1 MLKVH
6 NSASRKLEE
15 FAPRE
20 PGRVRM
26 YVCGLT
32 VYNDMHLGHARSYV
46 AFDAMR
52 RWLEHSGYAVE
63 HVQNHTDVDDKII
76 ARAVEEGIA
85 PADLAERYIE
95 RTSADLGALGVRP
108 PHQMPRATDYVEQMV
123 ALVADLLAKGHAY
136 VAPAAEGA
144 LAPDVY
150 FDVPSASEQFGTLTG
165 QSLEELEAGA
175 RVAVDPRK
183 RNPADFAL
191 WKGAREGEP
200 SWESPWG
207 AGRPGWHIEC
217 SAMSL
222 ALLGP
227 QFDIH
232 GGGSDLKFPHH
243 ESEILQT
250 ECHTGKHPM
259 VRYWLHTGFL
269 TIDKE
274 KMSKSLDNFFLV
286 RDVLQHSSAEVVRF
300 YLLNG
305 HYRSPIDFSD
315 AALDEAAAAHDRL
328 AATLH
333 RYRAASP
340 QGAAAGAAGDAAVAA
355 PTGDGQPEALRD
367 AVATARADFTTAM
380 DDDFNTREALAALFG
395 LAREANRHAPE
406 SLAPELRDAVVST
419 FEELG
424 GEVLGLFAPREA
436 AGPSDAEIKA
446 LLAQREAARAAQE
459 WAEAD
464 RIRDELAEQGVEVQD
479 TPDGARW
486 RRV

>member
-6 NSASRKLEE
+6 NSASRELEE

-46 AFDAMR
+46 SFDAIR

-63 HVQNHTDVDDKII
+63 HVQNHTDIDDKII
-76 ARAVEEGIA
+76 TRAAEEGVA
-85 PADLAERYIE
+85 PAELAERYIA
-95 RTSADLGALGVRP
+95 RTTADLAALGVRP

-123 ALVADLLAKGHAY
+123 AVITDLLAKGHAY
-136 VAPAAEGA
+136 IAEPAEGA

-175 RVAVDPRK
+175 RVAVAPRK

-191 WKGAREGEP
+191 WKGAREGDP
-200 SWESPWG
+200 SWDSPWG
-207 AGRPGWHIEC
+207 PGRPGWHIEC
-217 SAMSL
+217 SPMSL

-259 VRYWLHTGFL
+259 VKYWMHAGFL

-286 RDVLQHSSAEVVRF
+286 RDVLQHASAEVVRF
-300 YLLNG
+300 YLLNA

-315 AALDEAAAAHDRL
+315 AARDEAASANDRL

-333 RYRAASP
+333 RYRAAS
-340 QGAAAGAAGDAAVAA
+340 G
-355 PTGDGQPEALRD
+355 GDGQPEALHD
-367 AVATARADFTTAM
+367 AVANARADFTTAM

-395 LAREANRHAPE
+395 LAREANRHEPGTLD
-406 SLAPELRDAVVST
+406 SELRDAVVAT

-424 GEVLGLFAPREA
+424 GEVLGLFASRKA

-446 LLAQREAARAAQE
+446 LLEQREAARAAQE

-464 RIRDELAEQGVEVQD
+464 RLRDELAEQGIEVQD
-479 TPDGARW
+479 TPAGVRW

>member
-1 MLKVH
+1 VLRVY
-6 NSASRKLEE
+6 NSASRALEE
-15 FAPRE
+15 FTPRE
-20 PGRVRM
+20 PGKVRM

-46 AFDAMR
+46 AFDAIR

-63 HVQNHTDVDDKII
+63 HVQNHTDIDDKII
-76 ARAVEEGIA
+76 ARAAEEGVTPAELADHYIA
-85 PADLAERYIE
+85 RTTADLV
-95 RTSADLGALGVRP
+95 ALCVRP

-123 ALVADLLAKGHAY
+123 AVITDLLAKGHAY
-136 VAPAAEGA
+136 VAEPAEGA

-150 FDVPSASEQFGTLTG
+150 FDVPSAREQFGTLTG

-183 RNPADFAL
+183 HNPADFAL

-200 SWESPWG
+200 SWDSPWG

-222 ALLGP
+222 TLLGP

-259 VRYWLHTGFL
+259 VKYWMHTGFL

-286 RDVLQHSSAEVVRF
+286 RDVLQHASAEVVRF
-300 YLLNG
+300 YLLNA

-315 AALDEAAAAHDRL
+315 AALDEAASAHDRL

-333 RYRAASP
+333 RYRTASS
-340 QGAAAGAAGDAAVAA
+340 ASGDA
-355 PTGDGQPEALRD
+355 PKALHD
-367 AVATARADFTTAM
+367 AVATARADFGAAM
-380 DDDFNTREALAALFG
+380 DDDFNTREALAALYG
-395 LAREANRHAPE
+395 LAREANRHAPGA
-406 SLAPELRDAVVST
+406 LASELRDAVAAA

-436 AGPSDAEIKA
+436 VGPGDAEIKA
-446 LLAQREAARAAQE
+446 LLAQREAARAAKE

-479 TPDGARW
+479 TPDGVRW

>member
-1 MLKVH
+1 MLKVY
-6 NSASRKLEE
+6 NSASRTLEE

-20 PGRVRM
+20 PGKVRM

-46 AFDAMR
+46 AFDAIR

-63 HVQNHTDVDDKII
+63 HVQNHTDIDDKII
-76 ARAVEEGIA
+76 ARAAGEGVA
-85 PADLAERYIE
+85 PAELADRYIVRTTADLA
-95 RTSADLGALGVRP
+95 ALGVRP

-123 ALVADLLAKGHAY
+123 ALIADLVAKGHAY
-136 VAPAAEGA
+136 IAKPAEGA

-165 QSLEELEAGA
+165 QSLDELEAGA

-222 ALLGP
+222 TLLGP

-315 AALDEAAAAHDRL
+315 AALDEAASAHDRL

-333 RYRAASP
+333 RYRAASS
-340 QGAAAGAAGDAAVAA
+340 ASGDA
-355 PTGDGQPEALRD
+355 PKALYA
-367 AVATARADFTTAM
+367 AVATARADFTTVM

-395 LAREANRHAPE
+395 LAREANRHEPGTLD
-406 SLAPELRDAVVST
+406 SELRDVVITT

-424 GEVLGLFAPREA
+424 GEVLGLFAPREV
-436 AGPSDAEIKA
+436 AGPSDAEIEA
-446 LLAQREAARAAQE
+446 LLEQREAARAAKE

-464 RIRDELAEQGVEVQD
+464 RIRDELAEQAVEVQD
-479 TPDGARW
+479 TPDGVRW

>member
-1 MLKVH
+1 MLRVY
-6 NSASRKLEE
+6 NGASRALEE
-15 FAPRE
+15 FTPRE
-20 PGRVRM
+20 PGKVRM

-46 AFDAMR
+46 AFDAIR

-63 HVQNHTDVDDKII
+63 HVQNHTDIDDKII
-76 ARAVEEGIA
+76 ARAAEEGVTPAELADHYIA
-85 PADLAERYIE
+85 RTTADLV
-95 RTSADLGALGVRP
+95 ALCVRP

-123 ALVADLLAKGHAY
+123 AVITDLLAKGHAY
-136 VAPAAEGA
+136 VAEPAEGA

-150 FDVPSASEQFGTLTG
+150 FDVPSAREQFGTLTG

-183 RNPADFAL
+183 HNPADFAL

-200 SWESPWG
+200 SWDSPWG

-222 ALLGP
+222 TLLGP

-259 VRYWLHTGFL
+259 VKYWMHTGFL

-286 RDVLQHSSAEVVRF
+286 RDVLQHASAEVVRF
-300 YLLNG
+300 YLLNA

-315 AALDEAAAAHDRL
+315 AALDEAASAHDRL

-333 RYRAASP
+333 RYRTASS
-340 QGAAAGAAGDAAVAA
+340 ASGDA
-355 PTGDGQPEALRD
+355 PKALHD
-367 AVATARADFTTAM
+367 AVATARADFGAAM
-380 DDDFNTREALAALFG
+380 DDDFNTREALAALYG
-395 LAREANRHAPE
+395 LAREANRHAPGA
-406 SLAPELRDAVVST
+406 LASELRDAVAAA

-436 AGPSDAEIKA
+436 VGPGDAEIKA
-446 LLAQREAARAAQE
+446 LLAQREAARAAKE

-479 TPDGARW
+479 TPDGVRW

>member
-6 NSASRKLEE
+6 NSASRELEE

-46 AFDAMR
+46 SFDAIR

-63 HVQNHTDVDDKII
+63 HIQNHTDIDDKII
-76 ARAVEEGIA
+76 ARAAEEGVA
-85 PADLAERYIE
+85 PADLAERYIA
-95 RTSADLGALGVRP
+95 RTTADLTALGVLP
-108 PHQMPRATDYVEQMV
+108 PHQMPRATAYVEQMV
-123 ALVADLLAKGHAY
+123 AVIADLLAKGHAY
-136 VAPAAEGA
+136 VAEPAEGA

-150 FDVPSASEQFGTLTG
+150 FDVPSAREQFGTLTG

-183 RNPADFAL
+183 HNPADFAL

-200 SWESPWG
+200 SWDSPWG
-207 AGRPGWHIEC
+207 TGRPGWHIEC

-222 ALLGP
+222 TLLGP

-259 VRYWLHTGFL
+259 VKYWLHTGFL
-269 TIDKE
+269 TVDEE

-286 RDVLQHSSAEVVRF
+286 RDVLQYASAEVVRF
-300 YLLNG
+300 YLLNA

-315 AALDEAAAAHDRL
+315 AALDEAASAHDRL

-333 RYRAASP
+333 RYRTAS
-340 QGAAAGAAGDAAVAA
+340 G
-355 PTGDGQPEALRD
+355 GDGQPEALHD
-367 AVATARADFTTAM
+367 AVTTARADFTTAM

-395 LAREANRHAPE
+395 LAREANRYEPGTLD
-406 SLAPELRDAVVST
+406 SELRDAVVAA

-436 AGPSDAEIKA
+436 AGPGDTEIEA
-446 LLAQREAARAAQE
+446 LLAQREAARAAKE

-479 TPDGARW
+479 TPDGVRW

>member
-6 NSASRKLEE
+6 NSASRELEE

-46 AFDAMR
+46 SFDAIR

-63 HVQNHTDVDDKII
+63 HIQNHTDIDDKII
-76 ARAVEEGIA
+76 ARAAEEGVA
-85 PADLAERYIE
+85 PADLAERYIA
-95 RTSADLGALGVRP
+95 RTTADLTALGVLP

-136 VAPAAEGA
+136 VAEPAEGA

-165 QSLEELEAGA
+165 QSLDELEAGA

-183 RNPADFAL
+183 HNPADFAL
-191 WKGAREGEP
+191 WKGARAGEP
-200 SWESPWG
+200 NWDSPWG
-207 AGRPGWHIEC
+207 TGRPGWHIEC

-222 ALLGP
+222 TLLGP

-259 VRYWLHTGFL
+259 VKYWMHTGFL
-269 TIDKE
+269 TIDEE

-315 AALDEAAAAHDRL
+315 AALDEAASAHDRL

-333 RYRAASP
+333 RYRTAS
-340 QGAAAGAAGDAAVAA
+340 G
-355 PTGDGQPEALRD
+355 GDGQPEALHD
-367 AVATARADFTTAM
+367 AVTTARADFTTAM

-395 LAREANRHAPE
+395 LAREANRYEPGTLD
-406 SLAPELRDAVVST
+406 SELRDAVVAA

-436 AGPSDAEIKA
+436 AGPGDAEIEA
-446 LLAQREAARAAQE
+446 LLAQREAARAAKE

-479 TPDGARW
+479 TPDGVRW
-486 RRV
+486 RRT

>member
-6 NSASRKLEE
+6 NSASRELEE

-46 AFDAMR
+46 SFDAIR

-63 HVQNHTDVDDKII
+63 HIQNHTDIDDKII
-76 ARAVEEGIA
+76 ARAAEEGVA
-85 PADLAERYIE
+85 PADLAERYIA
-95 RTSADLGALGVRP
+95 RTTADLTALGVLP
-108 PHQMPRATDYVEQMV
+108 PHQMPRATVYVEQMV
-123 ALVADLLAKGHAY
+123 AVIADLLAKGHAY
-136 VAPAAEGA
+136 VAEPAEGA

-150 FDVPSASEQFGTLTG
+150 FDVPSAREQFGTLTG

-183 RNPADFAL
+183 HNPADFAL

-200 SWESPWG
+200 SWDSPWG
-207 AGRPGWHIEC
+207 TGRPGWHIEC

-222 ALLGP
+222 TLLGP

-259 VRYWLHTGFL
+259 VKYWLHTGFL
-269 TIDKE
+269 TVDEE

-286 RDVLQHSSAEVVRF
+286 RDVLQYASAEVVRF
-300 YLLNG
+300 YLLNA

-315 AALDEAAAAHDRL
+315 AALDEAASAHDRL

-333 RYRAASP
+333 RYRTAS
-340 QGAAAGAAGDAAVAA
+340 G
-355 PTGDGQPEALRD
+355 GDGQPEALHD
-367 AVATARADFTTAM
+367 AVTTARADFTTAM

-395 LAREANRHAPE
+395 LAREANRYEPGTLD
-406 SLAPELRDAVVST
+406 SELRDAVVAA

-424 GEVLGLFAPREA
+424 GGVLGLFAPREA
-436 AGPSDAEIKA
+436 AGPGDAEVEA

-464 RIRDELAEQGVEVQD
+464 RIRNELAAEGIEVQD

>member
-1 MLKVH
+1 VLKVY
-6 NSASRKLEE
+6 NSASRTLEE

-20 PGRVRM
+20 PGKVRM

-46 AFDAMR
+46 AFDAIR

-63 HVQNHTDVDDKII
+63 HVQNHTDIDDKII
-76 ARAVEEGIA
+76 ARAAEEGVTPAELADRYIA
-85 PADLAERYIE
+85 RTTTDLA
-95 RTSADLGALGVRP
+95 ALGVRP

-136 VAPAAEGA
+136 VAKPAEGA

-165 QSLEELEAGA
+165 QSLDELEAGA

-300 YLLNG
+300 YLLNA

-315 AALDEAAAAHDRL
+315 AALDEAASAHDRL

-333 RYRAASP
+333 RYRAAS
-340 QGAAAGAAGDAAVAA
+340 G
-355 PTGDGQPEALRD
+355 GDGQPEALHD
-367 AVATARADFTTAM
+367 AVTTARADFTTAM
-380 DDDFNTREALAALFG
+380 DDDFNTREALAALYG
-395 LAREANRHAPE
+395 LAREANRHEPGTLD
-406 SLAPELRDAVVST
+406 SELCDAVVTT

-436 AGPSDAEIKA
+436 AGPSDAEIEA
-446 LLAQREAARAAQE
+446 LLEQRKTARDSKE

-479 TPDGARW
+479 TPAGVHW

>member
-6 NSASRKLEE
+6 NSASRELEE

-46 AFDAMR
+46 SFDAIR

-63 HVQNHTDVDDKII
+63 HVQNHTDIDDKII
-76 ARAVEEGIA
+76 TRAAEEGVA
-85 PADLAERYIE
+85 PAELAERYIA
-95 RTSADLGALGVRP
+95 RTTADLAALGVRP

-123 ALVADLLAKGHAY
+123 AVITDLLAKGHAY
-136 VAPAAEGA
+136 IAEPAEGA

-200 SWESPWG
+200 SWDSPWG
-207 AGRPGWHIEC
+207 VGRPGWHIEC

-222 ALLGP
+222 TLLGP

-259 VRYWLHTGFL
+259 VKYWMHTGFL
-269 TIDKE
+269 TVDKE

-286 RDVLQHSSAEVVRF
+286 RDVLKHASAEVVRF
-300 YLLNG
+300 YLLNA

-328 AATLH
+328 ASTLH
-333 RYRAASP
+333 RYRAAS
-340 QGAAAGAAGDAAVAA
+340 G
-355 PTGDGQPEALRD
+355 GDGQPEALRD
-367 AVATARADFTTAM
+367 AVTTTRSNFTAAM

-395 LAREANRHAPE
+395 LAREANRHEPGTLD
-406 SLAPELRDAVVST
+406 SELCDAVVTT

-424 GEVLGLFAPREA
+424 GEVLGLFAPRET
-436 AGPSDAEIKA
+436 AGPSDTEIEA
-446 LLAQREAARAAQE
+446 LLEQRKTARDSKE
-459 WAEAD
+459 WTEAD
-464 RIRDELAEQGVEVQD
+464 QIRNELAEQGVEVQD
-479 TPDGARW
+479 TPNGVRW

>member
-6 NSASRKLEE
+6 NRASRELEE

-46 AFDAMR
+46 SFDAIR

-63 HVQNHTDVDDKII
+63 HIQNHTDIDDKII
-76 ARAVEEGIA
+76 ARAAEEGVA
-85 PADLAERYIE
+85 PADLAERYIA
-95 RTSADLGALGVRP
+95 RTTADLTALGVLP
-108 PHQMPRATDYVEQMV
+108 PHQMPRATAYVEQMV
-123 ALVADLLAKGHAY
+123 AVIADLLAKEHAY
-136 VAPAAEGA
+136 VAEPAEGA

-150 FDVPSASEQFGTLTG
+150 FDVPSAREQFGTLTG

-175 RVAVDPRK
+175 RVAGDPRK
-183 RNPADFAL
+183 HNPADFAL

-200 SWESPWG
+200 SWDSPWG
-207 AGRPGWHIEC
+207 TGRPGWHIEC

-222 ALLGP
+222 TLLGP

-259 VRYWLHTGFL
+259 VKYWLHTGFL
-269 TIDKE
+269 TVDEE

-286 RDVLQHSSAEVVRF
+286 RDVLQYASAEVVRF
-300 YLLNG
+300 YLLNA

-315 AALDEAAAAHDRL
+315 AALDEAASAHDRL

-333 RYRAASP
+333 RYRTAS
-340 QGAAAGAAGDAAVAA
+340 G
-355 PTGDGQPEALRD
+355 GDGQPEALHD
-367 AVATARADFTTAM
+367 AVTTARADFTTAM

-395 LAREANRHAPE
+395 LAREANRYEPGTLD
-406 SLAPELRDAVVST
+406 SELRDAVVAA

-424 GEVLGLFAPREA
+424 GKVLGLFAPREA
-436 AGPSDAEIKA
+436 TGPGDAEIEA
-446 LLAQREAARAAQE
+446 LLAQREAARAAKE

-464 RIRDELAEQGVEVQD
+464 RIRDELAAQGVEGQD
-479 TPDGARW
+479 TPDGVRW
-486 RRV
+486 RRT

>member
-1 MLKVH
+1 MLKVY
-6 NSASRKLEE
+6 NSASRTLEE

-20 PGRVRM
+20 PGKVRM

-46 AFDAMR
+46 AFDAIR
-52 RWLEHSGYAVE
+52 CWLEHSGYAVE
-63 HVQNHTDVDDKII
+63 HVQNHTDIDDKII
-76 ARAVEEGIA
+76 ARAAEEGVTPAELADRYIA
-85 PADLAERYIE
+85 RTTTDLA
-95 RTSADLGALGVRP
+95 ALGVRP
-108 PHQMPRATDYVEQMV
+108 PHQMPRATDYVEQMI

-136 VAPAAEGA
+136 VAKPAEGA

-165 QSLEELEAGA
+165 QSLDELEAGA

-300 YLLNG
+300 YLLNA

-315 AALDEAAAAHDRL
+315 AALDEAASAHDRL

-333 RYRAASP
+333 RYRAAS
-340 QGAAAGAAGDAAVAA
+340 G
-355 PTGDGQPEALRD
+355 GDGQPEALHD
-367 AVATARADFTTAM
+367 AVTTARADFTTAM
-380 DDDFNTREALAALFG
+380 DDDFNTREALAALYG
-395 LAREANRHAPE
+395 LAREANRHEPGTLK
-406 SLAPELRDAVVST
+406 SKLRDAVVST

-424 GEVLGLFAPREA
+424 GGVLGLFAPRDTV
-436 AGPSDAEIKA
+436 GLSDAEIEA
-446 LLAQREAARAAQE
+446 LLAQREAARAAKE

-479 TPDGARW
+479 TPDGVRW

>member
-1 MLKVH
+1 MLRVY
-6 NSASRKLEE
+6 NSASRALEE
-15 FAPRE
+15 FTPRE
-20 PGRVRM
+20 PGKVRM

-46 AFDAMR
+46 AFDAIR

-63 HVQNHTDVDDKII
+63 HVQNHTDIDDKII
-76 ARAVEEGIA
+76 ARAAEEGVTPAELADHYIA
-85 PADLAERYIE
+85 RTTADLV
-95 RTSADLGALGVRP
+95 ALCVRP

-123 ALVADLLAKGHAY
+123 AVITDLLAKGHAY
-136 VAPAAEGA
+136 VAEPAEGA

-150 FDVPSASEQFGTLTG
+150 FDVPSAREQFGTLTG

-183 RNPADFAL
+183 HNPADFAL

-200 SWESPWG
+200 SWDSPWG

-222 ALLGP
+222 TLLGP

-259 VRYWLHTGFL
+259 VKYWMHTGFL

-286 RDVLQHSSAEVVRF
+286 RDVLQHASAEVVRF
-300 YLLNG
+300 YLLNA

-315 AALDEAAAAHDRL
+315 AALDEAASAHDRL

-333 RYRAASP
+333 RYRTASS
-340 QGAAAGAAGDAAVAA
+340 ASGDA
-355 PTGDGQPEALRD
+355 PKALHD
-367 AVATARADFTTAM
+367 AVATARADFGAAM
-380 DDDFNTREALAALFG
+380 DDDFNTREALAALYG
-395 LAREANRHAPE
+395 LAREANRHAPGA
-406 SLAPELRDAVVST
+406 LASELRDAVAAA

-436 AGPSDAEIKA
+436 VGPGDAEIKA
-446 LLAQREAARAAQE
+446 LLAQREAARAAKE

-479 TPDGARW
+479 TPDGVRW

>member
-6 NSASRKLEE
+6 NSASRELEE

-20 PGRVRM
+20 PGKVRM

-46 AFDAMR
+46 AFDAIR

-63 HVQNHTDVDDKII
+63 HVQNHTDIDDKII
-76 ARAVEEGIA
+76 ARAAEEGVAPAELADRYIA
-85 PADLAERYIE
+85 RTTADLA
-95 RTSADLGALGVRP
+95 ALGVRP

-123 ALVADLLAKGHAY
+123 ALIADLVVKGHAY
-136 VAPAAEGA
+136 VAKPAEGA

-165 QSLEELEAGA
+165 QSLDELEAGA

-315 AALDEAAAAHDRL
+315 AALDEAASAHDRL

-333 RYRAASP
+333 RYRAASS
-340 QGAAAGAAGDAAVAA
+340 ASGDA
-355 PTGDGQPEALRD
+355 PKALHD

-380 DDDFNTREALAALFG
+380 DDDFNTREALAALYG
-395 LAREANRHAPE
+395 LAREANRHEPGILDSE
-406 SLAPELRDAVVST
+406 PRDAVVST

-424 GEVLGLFAPREA
+424 GEVLGLFAPRET
-436 AGPSDAEIKA
+436 AGPSDAEIEA
-446 LLAQREAARAAQE
+446 LLEQRKTARDSKE

-479 TPDGARW
+479 TPDGVRW

>member
-1 MLKVH
+1 VLKVY
-6 NSASRKLEE
+6 NSASRTLEE

-20 PGRVRM
+20 PGKVRM

-46 AFDAMR
+46 AFDAIR
-52 RWLEHSGYAVE
+52 RWFEHSGYAVE
-63 HVQNHTDVDDKII
+63 HVQNHTDIDDKII
-76 ARAVEEGIA
+76 ARAAGEGVA
-85 PADLAERYIE
+85 PAELADRYIM
-95 RTSADLGALGVRP
+95 RTTADLVALGVRP

-136 VAPAAEGA
+136 VAEPAEGA

-165 QSLEELEAGA
+165 QSLDELEAGA

-315 AALDEAAAAHDRL
+315 AALDEAASAHDRL

-333 RYRAASP
+333 RYRAASS
-340 QGAAAGAAGDAAVAA
+340 ASGDA
-355 PTGDGQPEALRD
+355 PKALYD

-395 LAREANRHAPE
+395 LAREANRHEPGTLD
-406 SLAPELRDAVVST
+406 SELRDVVITT

-424 GEVLGLFAPREA
+424 GEVLGLFAPREV
-436 AGPSDAEIKA
+436 AGPSDAEIEA
-446 LLAQREAARAAQE
+446 LLEQREAARAAKE

-479 TPDGARW
+479 TPNGVRW

>member
-6 NSASRKLEE
+6 NSASRELEE

-46 AFDAMR
+46 SFDAIR
-52 RWLEHSGYAVE
+52 RWLEHSGYTVE
-63 HVQNHTDVDDKII
+63 HVQNHTDIDDKII
-76 ARAVEEGIA
+76 ARATEEGIA
-85 PADLAERYIE
+85 LAELAERYIE
-95 RTSADLGALGVRP
+95 RTTADLAALGVRP
-108 PHQMPRATDYVEQMV
+108 PHHMPRATDYIEQMV
-123 ALVADLLAKGHAY
+123 TLIADLLAKEHAY
-136 VAPAAEGA
+136 VAEPAEGA

-183 RNPADFAL
+183 RNPADFVL

-207 AGRPGWHIEC
+207 QGRPGWHIEC

-222 ALLGP
+222 TLLGP

-259 VRYWLHTGFL
+259 VKYWMHAGFL
-269 TIDKE
+269 TVDKE

-286 RDVLQHSSAEVVRF
+286 RDVLKHASAEVVRF
-300 YLLNG
+300 YLLNA
-305 HYRSPIDFSD
+305 HYRSPIDFSG

-333 RYRAASP
+333 RYRAAS
-340 QGAAAGAAGDAAVAA
+340 G
-355 PTGDGQPEALRD
+355 GDGQPEALRD
-367 AVATARADFTTAM
+367 AVGTARADFTTAM

-395 LAREANRHAPE
+395 LAREANRHEPGTLD
-406 SLAPELRDAVVST
+406 SELRDAFVTT

-424 GEVLGLFAPREA
+424 GEVLGLFAPLET
-436 AGPSDAEIKA
+436 AGPSDAEIEA
-446 LLAQREAARAAQE
+446 LLEQRKTARDSKE

-479 TPDGARW
+479 TPDGVRW

>member
-1 MLKVH
+1 VLKVY
-6 NSASRKLEE
+6 NSASRTLEE

-20 PGRVRM
+20 PGKVRM

-46 AFDAMR
+46 AFDAIR

-63 HVQNHTDVDDKII
+63 HVQNHTDIDNKII
-76 ARAVEEGIA
+76 ARAAEEGVAPAELADRYIA
-85 PADLAERYIE
+85 RTTADLA
-95 RTSADLGALGVRP
+95 ALGVRP
-108 PHQMPRATDYVEQMV
+108 PTEMPRATDYVEQMV
-123 ALVADLLAKGHAY
+123 ALIADLVAKGHAY
-136 VAPAAEGA
+136 VAKPAEGA

-165 QSLEELEAGA
+165 QSLDELEAGA

-333 RYRAASP
+333 RYRAAAASADVSP
-340 QGAAAGAAGDAAVAA
+340 QGAAAG
-355 PTGDGQPEALRD
+355 ALRD
-367 AVATARADFTTAM
+367 AVATARADFGVAM
-380 DDDFNTREALAALFG
+380 DDDFNTREALAALYG

-406 SLAPELRDAVVST
+406 SLAPELRDAVIVA

-424 GEVLGLFAPREA
+424 GEVLGLFAPRES
-436 AGPSDAEIKA
+436 AGPSDAEIEA
-446 LLAQREAARAAQE
+446 LLEQRKTARDSKE

-479 TPDGARW
+479 TPDGVRW

>member
-1 MLKVH
+1 MLKVY
-6 NSASRKLEE
+6 NSASCTLEE

-20 PGRVRM
+20 PGKVRM

-46 AFDAMR
+46 AFDAIR

-63 HVQNHTDVDDKII
+63 HVQNHTNIDDKII
-76 ARAVEEGIA
+76 ARAAEEGVTPAELADRYIA
-85 PADLAERYIE
+85 RTTTDLA
-95 RTSADLGALGVRP
+95 ALGVRP
-108 PHQMPRATDYVEQMV
+108 PHQMPRATDYVEQMI
-123 ALVADLLAKGHAY
+123 ALVADLLMKGHAY
-136 VAPAAEGA
+136 VAEPAEGA

-165 QSLEELEAGA
+165 QSLDELEAGA

-183 RNPADFAL
+183 RNSADFAL

-269 TIDKE
+269 TIDEE

-300 YLLNG
+300 YLLNA

-315 AALDEAAAAHDRL
+315 AALDEAASAHDRL

-333 RYRAASP
+333 RYRAAS
-340 QGAAAGAAGDAAVAA
+340 GGDR
-355 PTGDGQPEALRD
+355 QPEALHD
-367 AVATARADFTTAM
+367 AVTTARADFTTAM
-380 DDDFNTREALAALFG
+380 DDDFNTREALAALYG
-395 LAREANRHAPE
+395 LAREANRHEPGTLK
-406 SLAPELRDAVVST
+406 SKLRDAVVST

-424 GEVLGLFAPREA
+424 GGVLGLFAPRDTV
-436 AGPSDAEIKA
+436 GLSDAEIEA
-446 LLAQREAARAAQE
+446 LLAQREAARAAKE

-464 RIRDELAEQGVEVQD
+464 RIRDELAEQAVEVQD
-479 TPDGARW
+479 TPDGVRW

>member
-1 MLKVH
+1 MLKVY
-6 NSASRKLEE
+6 NSASRALEE
-15 FAPRE
+15 FAPRD
-20 PGRVRM
+20 PGKVRM

-46 AFDAMR
+46 AFDAIR

-63 HVQNHTDVDDKII
+63 HVQNHTDIDDKII
-76 ARAVEEGIA
+76 ARAAEEGVTPAELADRYIA
-85 PADLAERYIE
+85 RTTADLA
-95 RTSADLGALGVRP
+95 ALGVRP

-123 ALVADLLAKGHAY
+123 ALIADLLAKGHAY
-136 VAPAAEGA
+136 VAEPAEGA

-165 QSLEELEAGA
+165 QSLDELEAGA

-222 ALLGP
+222 TLLGP

-259 VRYWLHTGFL
+259 VKYWMHTGFL

-333 RYRAASP
+333 RYRAAS
-340 QGAAAGAAGDAAVAA
+340 GAADA
-355 PTGDGQPEALRD
+355 PSALRG
-367 AVATARADFTTAM
+367 AVATARADFGATM

-395 LAREANRHAPE
+395 LAREANRHEPE
-406 SLAPELRDAVVST
+406 SLAPDLRDAVVAA

-424 GEVLGLFAPREA
+424 GEVLGLFASRES
-436 AGPSDAEIKA
+436 AGPSDAEIEA
-446 LLAQREAARAAQE
+446 LLEQREAARAAKG

-486 RRV
+486 RRT

>member
-1 MLKVH
+1 VLKVY
-6 NSASRKLEE
+6 NSASRTLEE

-20 PGRVRM
+20 PGKVRM

-46 AFDAMR
+46 AFDAIR

-63 HVQNHTDVDDKII
+63 HVQNHTDIDDKII
-76 ARAVEEGIA
+76 ARAAEEGVA
-85 PADLAERYIE
+85 PAELADRYIVRTTADLA
-95 RTSADLGALGVRP
+95 ALGVRP

-123 ALVADLLAKGHAY
+123 AVIADLLAKEHAY
-136 VAPAAEGA
+136 VAEPAEGA

-150 FDVPSASEQFGTLTG
+150 FDIPSAREQFGTLTG

-183 RNPADFAL
+183 HNPADFAL

-315 AALDEAAAAHDRL
+315 AALDEAASAHDRL

-333 RYRAASP
+333 RYRAASS
-340 QGAAAGAAGDAAVAA
+340 ASGDA
-355 PTGDGQPEALRD
+355 PKALYA

-395 LAREANRHAPE
+395 LAREANRHEPGT
-406 SLAPELRDAVVST
+406 LDLELRDVVITT

-436 AGPSDAEIKA
+436 AGPSDAEIEA
-446 LLAQREAARAAQE
+446 LLEQREAARAAKE

-479 TPDGARW
+479 TPDGVRW